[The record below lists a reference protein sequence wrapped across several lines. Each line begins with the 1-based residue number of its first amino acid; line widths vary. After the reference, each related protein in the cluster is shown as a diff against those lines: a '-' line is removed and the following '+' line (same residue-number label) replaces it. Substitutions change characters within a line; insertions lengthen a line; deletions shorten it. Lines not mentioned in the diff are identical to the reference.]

1 MKRPVIKLLLLLLS
15 MLMLTQCGSI
25 SGESTGLKGE
35 VRIDGSSTVY
45 PISEAIA
52 EEFLYEQP
60 RVKIT
65 VGISG
70 TGGGFKKFIRREID
84 INNASRKIKE
94 AEHKA
99 CIDNDIAYIELM
111 VAFDG
116 LVVVVNKKN
125 DWVDHFTVEELRKI
139 WEPAAQNKVVRWN
152 QIRSE
157 WPDEAFHLYGP
168 GIASGSYDYFTE
180 ALIGQSGA
188 SRGDFTASEDDNV
201 LVKGIAGDKNAIGFF
216 GFAYYEENRDK
227 LKVIGVDDGNGVII
241 PGLETIKSGVYSP
254 LSRPVFIYV
263 NDQAAGRP
271 AVREFVNFYLNNAD
285 SLVRETGYIPLPG
298 EEYENQI
305 NAFSTFF
312 NPS

>member
-1 MKRPVIKLLLLLLS
+1 MKRPVIKLLLLPLS

-25 SGESTGLKGE
+25 SGESNGLKGE